1 MSHEIFMPALSSTMT
16 EGKIVEWLKNPGDKV
31 ERGESV
37 LVVESDK
44 ADMDVESFQDGY
56 LAAVLMPA
64 GSTAPVG
71 ETIGIIVENENDIA
85 SVQEQNKVNKPE
97 VSNSDQVDLASKK
110 TEEKPKINNKS
121 NKKELLKLVENL
133 IDLMPV
139 ELRTARFIVR
149 EQELYLKKAKDE
161 AEEILA
167 NADKESSR
175 LISESFVLQEA
186 VVEANALVKQ
196 AEQEAILNRAN
207 VEDKLDTKLQE
218 IQLKFD
224 ELNEIIEREKSN
236 LRQPRKISDPE

>member
-1 MSHEIFMPALSSTMT
+1 MSKEEISIEDVVSGQVKMEYVDQLELLRENLSS
-16 EGKIVEWLKNPGDKV
+16 N
-31 ERGESV
+31 
-37 LVVESDK
+37 
-44 ADMDVESFQDGY
+44 SF
-56 LAAVLMPA
+56 L
-64 GSTAPVG
+64 
-71 ETIGIIVENENDIA
+71 
-85 SVQEQNKVNKPE
+85 
-97 VSNSDQVDLASKK
+97 
-110 TEEKPKINNKS
+110 NNKS

-149 EQELYLKKAKDE
+149 EQELYLKKARDE

-218 IQLKFD
+218 IQIKFD

>member
-1 MSHEIFMPALSSTMT
+1 MSKEEISIEDVVSGQVKMEYVDQLELLRENLSS
-16 EGKIVEWLKNPGDKV
+16 N
-31 ERGESV
+31 
-37 LVVESDK
+37 
-44 ADMDVESFQDGY
+44 SF
-56 LAAVLMPA
+56 L
-64 GSTAPVG
+64 
-71 ETIGIIVENENDIA
+71 
-85 SVQEQNKVNKPE
+85 
-97 VSNSDQVDLASKK
+97 
-110 TEEKPKINNKS
+110 NNKS

-218 IQLKFD
+218 IQLKVD
-224 ELNEIIEREKSN
+224 DLNEIIEREKSN

>member
-1 MSHEIFMPALSSTMT
+1 MSKEEISIEDVVSGQVKMEYVDQLELLRENLSS
-16 EGKIVEWLKNPGDKV
+16 N
-31 ERGESV
+31 
-37 LVVESDK
+37 
-44 ADMDVESFQDGY
+44 SF
-56 LAAVLMPA
+56 L
-64 GSTAPVG
+64 
-71 ETIGIIVENENDIA
+71 
-85 SVQEQNKVNKPE
+85 
-97 VSNSDQVDLASKK
+97 
-110 TEEKPKINNKS
+110 NNKS

-207 VEDKLDTKLQE
+207 VEDKLDTKLHE
-218 IQLKFD
+218 IQLKFH

>member
-1 MSHEIFMPALSSTMT
+1 MSKEEISIEDVVSGQVKMEYVDQLELLRENLSS
-16 EGKIVEWLKNPGDKV
+16 N
-31 ERGESV
+31 
-37 LVVESDK
+37 
-44 ADMDVESFQDGY
+44 SF
-56 LAAVLMPA
+56 L
-64 GSTAPVG
+64 
-71 ETIGIIVENENDIA
+71 
-85 SVQEQNKVNKPE
+85 
-97 VSNSDQVDLASKK
+97 
-110 TEEKPKINNKS
+110 NNKS

-149 EQELYLKKAKDE
+149 EQELYLKKTKDE

>member
-1 MSHEIFMPALSSTMT
+1 MSKEEISIEDVVSGQVKMEYVDQLELLRENLSSNYF
-16 EGKIVEWLKNPGDKV
+16 L
-31 ERGESV
+31 
-37 LVVESDK
+37 
-44 ADMDVESFQDGY
+44 
-56 LAAVLMPA
+56 
-64 GSTAPVG
+64 
-71 ETIGIIVENENDIA
+71 
-85 SVQEQNKVNKPE
+85 
-97 VSNSDQVDLASKK
+97 
-110 TEEKPKINNKS
+110 NNKS

-207 VEDKLDTKLQE
+207 VEDKLCLLYT
-218 IQLKFD
+218 
-224 ELNEIIEREKSN
+224 SPS
-236 LRQPRKISDPE
+236 PRDPH

>member
-1 MSHEIFMPALSSTMT
+1 MSKEEISIEDVVTGQVKMEYVDQLELLRENLSS
-16 EGKIVEWLKNPGDKV
+16 N
-31 ERGESV
+31 
-37 LVVESDK
+37 
-44 ADMDVESFQDGY
+44 SF
-56 LAAVLMPA
+56 L
-64 GSTAPVG
+64 
-71 ETIGIIVENENDIA
+71 
-85 SVQEQNKVNKPE
+85 
-97 VSNSDQVDLASKK
+97 
-110 TEEKPKINNKS
+110 NNKS

-149 EQELYLKKAKDE
+149 EQELYLKKAQDE

>member
-1 MSHEIFMPALSSTMT
+1 MSKEEISIEDVVSGQVKMEYVDQLELLRENLSS
-16 EGKIVEWLKNPGDKV
+16 N
-31 ERGESV
+31 
-37 LVVESDK
+37 
-44 ADMDVESFQDGY
+44 SF
-56 LAAVLMPA
+56 L
-64 GSTAPVG
+64 
-71 ETIGIIVENENDIA
+71 
-85 SVQEQNKVNKPE
+85 
-97 VSNSDQVDLASKK
+97 
-110 TEEKPKINNKS
+110 NNKS

-186 VVEANALVKQ
+186 V
-196 AEQEAILNRAN
+196 AEAN

>member
-1 MSHEIFMPALSSTMT
+1 MSKEEISIEDVVSGQVKMEYVDQLELLRENLSS
-16 EGKIVEWLKNPGDKV
+16 N
-31 ERGESV
+31 
-37 LVVESDK
+37 
-44 ADMDVESFQDGY
+44 SF
-56 LAAVLMPA
+56 L
-64 GSTAPVG
+64 
-71 ETIGIIVENENDIA
+71 
-85 SVQEQNKVNKPE
+85 
-97 VSNSDQVDLASKK
+97 
-110 TEEKPKINNKS
+110 NNKS

-236 LRQPRKISDPE
+236 LRQPRKFSDPE